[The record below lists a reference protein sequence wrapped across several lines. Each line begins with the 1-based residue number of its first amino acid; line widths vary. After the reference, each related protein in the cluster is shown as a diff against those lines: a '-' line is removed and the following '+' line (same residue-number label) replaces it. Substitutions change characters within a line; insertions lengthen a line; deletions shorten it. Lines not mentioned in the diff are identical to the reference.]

1 MQYIMNVIQD
11 DSQIKR
17 KERMQMER
25 STTYR
30 QQKSISRELSGIM
43 KKAAGMWQLYVLI
56 LPALVYLVVFSYFP
70 MYGIQIA
77 FKNYRVSMG
86 IWDSPWVGL
95 QHFERFLTFPDFWKI
110 MGNTFRISFKSLIW
124 GFPFPIVL
132 ALLLNELTNLRFKKA
147 VQMIT
152 YAPHFISTITV
163 CGMVLL
169 FFNREYGVVN
179 GIISLFG
186 GNKIDWLSDAKFF
199 DVLYVGSGIWQG
211 TGWGTIIYLAALS
224 GISPE
229 LIEAA
234 KIDGASRLKIIWHI
248 NIPTILPTIVI
259 MLILNCGSL
268 LNVGFEKVFAL
279 QNDLNLSVS
288 NVLGTYTYQIGL
300 EGGQFSYA
308 SAIGLFNNIV
318 NILILI
324 FVNMV
329 AKRLSDISIL

>member
-1 MQYIMNVIQD
+1 
-11 DSQIKR
+11 
-17 KERMQMER
+17 MEKTMLYGR
-25 STTYR
+25 
-30 QQKSISRELSGIM
+30 QKSVSSELTRVL
-43 KKAAGMWQLYVLI
+43 KKAIGMWQLYVLI
-56 LPALVYLVVFSYFP
+56 LPALVYLIIFSYFP

-86 IWDSPWVGL
+86 IWGSPWVGF

-110 MGNTFRISFKSLIW
+110 MGNTLRISFKSLVW
-124 GFPFPIVL
+124 GFPFPILL

-179 GIISLFG
+179 GVISLFG
-186 GNKIDWLSDAKFF
+186 GSKVDWLSNAKFF

-234 KIDGASRLKIIWHI
+234 KIDGASRLKIIWYI

-259 MLILNCGSL
+259 MLILNCGGL

-300 EGGQFSYA
+300 QGGQFSYA
-308 SAIGLFNNIV
+308 AAIGLFNNIV

-324 FVNMV
+324 FVNMI
-329 AKRLSDISIL
+329 AKKLSDISIL

>member
-1 MQYIMNVIQD
+1 
-11 DSQIKR
+11 
-17 KERMQMER
+17 
-25 STTYR
+25 
-30 QQKSISRELSGIM
+30 
-43 KKAAGMWQLYVLI
+43 
-56 LPALVYLVVFSYFP
+56 
-70 MYGIQIA
+70 
-77 FKNYRVSMG
+77 MG
-86 IWDSPWVGL
+86 IWGSPWVGF

-110 MGNTFRISFKSLIW
+110 MGNTLRISFKSLVW
-124 GFPFPIVL
+124 GFPFPILL

-179 GIISLFG
+179 GVISLFG
-186 GNKIDWLSDAKFF
+186 GSKVDWLSNAKFF

-234 KIDGASRLKIIWHI
+234 KIDGASRLKIIWYI

-259 MLILNCGSL
+259 MLILNCGGL

-300 EGGQFSYA
+300 QGGQFSYA
-308 SAIGLFNNIV
+308 AAIGLFNNIV

-324 FVNMV
+324 FVNMI
-329 AKRLSDISIL
+329 AKKLSDISIL

>member
-1 MQYIMNVIQD
+1 
-11 DSQIKR
+11 
-17 KERMQMER
+17 MEKTMLYGR
-25 STTYR
+25 
-30 QQKSISRELSGIM
+30 QKSVGSELTRVL
-43 KKAAGMWQLYVLI
+43 KKAIGMWQLYVLI
-56 LPALVYLVVFSYFP
+56 LPALVYLIIFSYFP

-86 IWDSPWVGL
+86 IWGSPWVGF

-110 MGNTFRISFKSLIW
+110 MENTLRISFKSLVW
-124 GFPFPIVL
+124 GFPFPILL

-179 GIISLFG
+179 GVISLFG
-186 GNKIDWLSDAKFF
+186 GSKVDWLSNAKFF

-234 KIDGASRLKIIWHI
+234 KIDGASRLKIIWYI

-259 MLILNCGSL
+259 MLILNCGGL

-300 EGGQFSYA
+300 QGGQFSYA
-308 SAIGLFNNIV
+308 AAIGLFNNIV

-324 FVNMV
+324 FVNMI
-329 AKRLSDISIL
+329 AKKLSDISIL

>member
-1 MQYIMNVIQD
+1 
-11 DSQIKR
+11 
-17 KERMQMER
+17 MEKTMLYGR
-25 STTYR
+25 
-30 QQKSISRELSGIM
+30 QKSVGSELTRVL
-43 KKAAGMWQLYVLI
+43 KKAIGMWQLYVLI
-56 LPALVYLVVFSYFP
+56 LPALVYLIIFSYFP

-86 IWDSPWVGL
+86 IWGSPWVGF

-110 MGNTFRISFKSLIW
+110 MGNTLRISFKSLVW
-124 GFPFPIVL
+124 GFPFPILL

-179 GIISLFG
+179 GVISLFG
-186 GNKIDWLSDAKFF
+186 GSKVDWLSNAKFF

-234 KIDGASRLKIIWHI
+234 KIDGASRLKIIWYI

-259 MLILNCGSL
+259 MLILNCGGL

-300 EGGQFSYA
+300 QGGQFSYA
-308 SAIGLFNNIV
+308 AAIGLFNNIV

-324 FVNMV
+324 FVNMI
-329 AKRLSDISIL
+329 AKKLSDISIL